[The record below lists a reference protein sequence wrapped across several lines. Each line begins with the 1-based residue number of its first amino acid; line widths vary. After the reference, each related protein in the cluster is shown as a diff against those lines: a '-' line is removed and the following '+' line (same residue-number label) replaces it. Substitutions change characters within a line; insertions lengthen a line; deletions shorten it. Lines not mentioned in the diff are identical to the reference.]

1 MNQKLRFLM
10 LALLCAMLNVAW
22 GQTGTLVES
31 LDKIQDGSTYYIAAL
46 NSDKYYTVPNTT
58 ISGQTFT
65 CTEGTFS
72 DEKLTPAQNAGE
84 FVFTKASGVDNAY
97 YIYNTSLE
105 KYLVATGSKTFGYVD
120 NTNANYGFWTF
131 SSVTSGGFSGAFSVT
146 HDNKTHYMR
155 AYNNSVRCYDGASNQ
170 GVYFFLKEASTSPV
184 IKLTSDEIE
193 IDYNA
198 TSGEIAY
205 TIENPVEGNSLSATK
220 DADWISISVG
230 TDKVTFTTT
239 ANNGEADRTA
249 TITLA
254 YEGAT
259 SKTVTVTQKH
269 YIDPNGPGTVNNPY
283 TVAQAIEFINTLG
296 TTTSDIVYVKGIV
309 SQVDSYNSK
318 YSSIT
323 YWISDDGS
331 TTGQMQIYSGK
342 GLNGDG
348 FSAIGDLLV
357 GDNVTVKGKVK
368 KYNDTPEFDM
378 NSEITSFNRPE
389 GVVTPPTF
397 SPAAGEVKAGSKVT
411 IDSPDDVD
419 EVEYSYDQESWTA
432 YTNPIEITEATT
444 IYARSK
450 KGDKYSAVV
459 SASYTIK
466 KEQKVVIIEPNK
478 ITFDLTVN
486 EWGFPV
492 GSANKEVAEGQ
503 FIANGKTLT
512 VAGSDGNGYYFN
524 TDGYVLMGKSGAYLT
539 LPAFDFAVSK
549 IDVVGA
555 SGASGSVIQNI
566 FVGEN
571 AVSTNTTGAKAT
583 NSYEINTNYQA
594 AGTIYTLKVT
604 NAYNTQITKIIV
616 YKKDEPY
623 TLPISSAATDGTSFF
638 ATMANIGN
646 GNFIVPDGVKV
657 STVEVN
663 DMGKIIMSEVGPVI
677 PGSKA
682 YLVEASKAKEYTF
695 AVTTEEPSDVTLG
708 LLEDNMLYPSV
719 KDALTSIAPYD
730 IGEDSEYTF
739 YKLANGKKANSVGFY
754 YGDEDG
760 IPFVSTKENG
770 AFLAVP
776 KDIYDP
782 SASANPGV
790 ILINPDDDAD
800 GIQGI
805 STSELKNA
813 EVYTLTGVRVQGNL
827 QKGIYIV
834 NGRKQVIK

>member
-1 MNQKLRFLM
+1 M
-10 LALLCAMLNVAW
+10 LALLCAVLNVAW
-22 GQTGTLVES
+22 GQTTTTKTDVL
-31 LDKIQDGSTYYIAAL
+31 TAADL
-46 NSDKYYTVPNTT
+46 KATNTT
-58 ISGQTFT
+58 YTDF
-65 CTEGTFS
+65 
-72 DEKLTPAQNAGE
+72 
-84 FVFTKASGVDNAY
+84 SGVQKSSSAVYAGNSAKDSNGNIQMRSNNSNSGIVSTTSGGKLKSIKITVGSGDKTIDVYGSNTAY
-97 YIYNTSLE
+97 TDARNLY
-105 KYLVATGSKTFGYVD
+105 ATGS
-120 NTNANYGFWTF
+120 N
-131 SSVTSGGFSGAFSVT
+131 
-146 HDNKTHYMR
+146 
-155 AYNNSVRCYDGASNQ
+155 SNQ
-170 GVYFFLKEASTSPV
+170 GKKIGSLTSTGTIVVTDEYRFVGIRSYSGAIYISSIEIEWEPSDSPV
-184 IKLTSDEIE
+184 PPTINADNIE
-193 IDYNA
+193 LAYDA

-205 TIENPVEGNSLSATK
+205 TIDNPVEGNSLSATK
-220 DADWISISVG
+220 DADWISNISVG

-239 ANNGEADRTA
+239 ANEGEADRTA

-259 SKTVTVTQKH
+259 SKIVTVTQKH
-269 YIDPNGPGTVNNPY
+269 YIDPNAPGTENNPY
-283 TVAQAIEFINTLG
+283 TVAQAIEFIETLG
-296 TTTSDIVYVKGIV
+296 TATSNDVYVKGIV
-309 SQVDSYNSK
+309 SQVDSYNSNYK
-318 YSSIT
+318 SIT
-323 YWISDDGS
+323 YWISDDGT
-331 TTGQMQIYSGK
+331 TTGQMQVYSGK

-503 FIANGKTLT
+503 FTANGKTLT
-512 VAGSDGNGYYFN
+512 VAGGSGANVGYYFN
-524 TDGYVLMGKSGAYLT
+524 VQGNYLLMGKIDAYLT

-555 SGASGSVIQNI
+555 SGASGSVEQNI

-571 AVSTNTTGAKAT
+571 AVSTNTTGAKTT

-604 NAYNTQITKIIV
+604 NDYNTQITKIIV
-616 YKKDEPY
+616 YKKDEPF
-623 TLPISSAATDGTSFF
+623 TLPISSSATDGKSYF
-638 ATMANIGN
+638 ATMAKIGN
-646 GNFIVPDGVKV
+646 GNFTVPEGVTV
-657 STVEVN
+657 STVEV
-663 DMGKIIMSEVGPVI
+663 DEKGKIIMNEVGPVI
-677 PGSKA
+677 PGDKA

-695 AVTTEEPSDVTLG
+695 VATTEVPSDVTLS
-708 LLEDNMLYPSV
+708 LLENNMLYPSV
-719 KDALTSIAPYD
+719 KDALTSIAPYG

-754 YGDEDG
+754 YGDEGG